1 MQMPLE
7 STTTDRGTSGGSGGS
22 SSDGSSGYREVGVAH
37 LIMQTPDVR
46 SLVQA
51 RQVGSQ
57 EGGGTGDGECICL
70 GHIRMMIQQDQRGSR
85 GISISPEPLALALP
99 INEAD

>member
-7 STTTDRGTSGGSGGS
+7 STTITDRGTSGGGDGSGG
-22 SSDGSSGYREVGVAH
+22 GSSGYREVGVAH

-57 EGGGTGDGECICL
+57 EGGGTRDE
-70 GHIRMMIQQDQRGSR
+70 
-85 GISISPEPLALALP
+85 EW
-99 INEAD
+99 